1 MLVRLTFGLRRLV
14 LSWLVLVL
22 ALAVALV
29 GLGAPAATA
38 AAAFPAASGAAARL
52 VTLQGVYTEI
62 HGAPAR
68 PGSTV
73 DTDTPLF
80 ELSAGGRH
88 YRLKFAHE
96 PHVRSRATITVTG
109 VLVGHTID
117 VTAPGSGLAQVAPPA
132 PAPSS
137 SATST
142 TSMLTTG
149 AAVGAAVQTGTK
161 SLLTINLTWPGAAL
175 TATAAVE
182 RNFLFGSDWRSLSS
196 YYREVS
202 YGQLSWTGTVTANL
216 TGTDPGTCDLTAL
229 SDQAEA
235 AATAHGYT
243 PAAYDALIINVPN
256 LHCPSAGYGEI
267 GGKHTWLQDGLW
279 NLADGY
285 AREVAAHEIGHSL
298 GLYHSHGLECGAVT
312 VSLNCLT
319 NAGTNSAEYGN
330 AWDVMGNNWPGDTH
344 DAVTWFS
351 AQQELTLGW
360 LSGPHVRTVTTSG
373 SYPLAPLE
381 QPGATSPQ
389 VLVLATAT
397 HSYRVGCQVPVL
409 MEACNCR

>member
-1 MLVRLTFGLRRLV
+1 VLVRLTFGLRRLV

-38 AAAFPAASGAAARL
+38 AATLPTAAGAVGGL

-88 YRLKFAHE
+88 YQLKFAHE

-109 VLVGHTID
+109 VLVGHTLD
-117 VTAPGSGLAQVAPPA
+117 VTAPGSAVAQVAPPA

-137 SATST
+137 SSST
-142 TSMLTTG
+142 TTPMAAAAGPAAG
-149 AAVGAAVQTGTK
+149 AAVGAAAQTGTR

-175 TATAAVE
+175 TATASVE
-182 RNFLFGSDWRSLSS
+182 RNFLFGSDRRSLAS

-229 SDQAEA
+229 SLD
-235 AATAHGYT
+235 
-243 PAAYDALIINVPN
+243 P
-256 LHCPSAGYGEI
+256 
-267 GGKHTWLQDGLW
+267 
-279 NLADGY
+279 
-285 AREVAAHEIGHSL
+285 
-298 GLYHSHGLECGAVT
+298 
-312 VSLNCLT
+312 
-319 NAGTNSAEYGN
+319 
-330 AWDVMGNNWPGDTH
+330 
-344 DAVTWFS
+344 
-351 AQQELTLGW
+351 
-360 LSGPHVRTVTTSG
+360 
-373 SYPLAPLE
+373 PL
-381 QPGATSPQ
+381 
-389 VLVLATAT
+389 
-397 HSYRVGCQVPVL
+397 R
-409 MEACNCR
+409 